1 MKSEKASRSSSQ
13 EIQFTKMTQQ
23 EQENMNNSIF
33 IKETESIYQNLS
45 TKTNKYQAQM
55 PTL

>member
-1 MKSEKASRSSSQ
+1 
-13 EIQFTKMTQQ
+13 MTQQ

-55 PTL
+55 PTLWILSSI